1 MSKDD
6 KQVMKTSP
14 PKPRLR
20 VATAEPAVAPAPF
33 TDRAAAWLLSGPV
46 TVALLGL
53 CVVQLATWVPHYLTW
68 PWFADHDVFATMA
81 LGWDRG
87 QLPYR
92 DLVGNNFPGTV
103 YLFWILGKLFGWG
116 RTVPLYALDAAFV
129 LILGAT
135 MLAWSRGRFGRFL
148 PGIAG
153 YAVFLTYYLSL
164 DFSRTAQRDWHGPF
178 FMVVGLLLADAFPGR
193 RSRWLSALTTAAAL
207 AIRPQTVLFVPALAL
222 AIARGVE
229 PRPEDEGNTGSGPAR
244 TLSQIAGVLL
254 GWGLLVALVVGLAFL
269 PLVAAGILGDFLRG
283 VGLTFYG
290 ARYNTVRAGS
300 IGYQMLLQ
308 LLHLEYDLVPF
319 AVMVLA
325 PLSDR
330 STRRSAQVWLLAY
343 LGAWIYKPL
352 SPVPFPYLEHPLAL
366 VWAINIGL
374 LVQLVA
380 IPGLARPA
388 LRLVAV
394 LLAIRLGVHARP
406 LQCSVVYARQ
416 AITALRH
423 GTEPLEPP
431 LGIHIALPV
440 EPDTLAFP
448 WDDYRAVLEYL
459 RTRTGPGTRVANLV
473 HVVPALN
480 GPSGRL
486 TPLPAE
492 SLAWLAVKPDAL
504 PDFARALEAAPAD
517 SVVVWTPRKGAVV
530 DLYMHEGDV
539 ERLAPVIR
547 RRYTPAARFG
557 AIEVWARKPQPAAAR
572 TQGSVIP
579 VLPGASG
586 HIALVRSHAP
596 GILPASE

>member
-6 KQVMKTSP
+6 KQAMKTSP

-20 VATAEPAVAPAPF
+20 VPAAEPAVAPF

-46 TVALLGL
+46 TLALLGL
-53 CVVQLATWVPHYLTW
+53 CAVQLASWVPHYLTW

-92 DLVGNNFPGTV
+92 DLAGNNFPGTV

-116 RTVPLYALDAAFV
+116 RTVPFYALDAAFV

-135 MLAWSRGRFGRFL
+135 LLAWSRGRFGRFL

-164 DFSRTAQRDWHGPF
+164 DFSRAAQRDWQGPF

-193 RSRWLSALTTAAAL
+193 GSRWLSAVTTAAAL
-207 AIRPQTVLFVPALAL
+207 AIRPQTMLFVPALAL
-222 AIARGVE
+222 AIAQGVE
-229 PRPEDEGNTGSGPAR
+229 PRPEDEDGNGNASGPAR
-244 TLSQIAGVLL
+244 TITRIAGVVL
-254 GWGLLVALVVGLAFL
+254 GWGLLVALFVGLAFL
-269 PLVAAGILGDFLRG
+269 PLVVAGNLGDFLRG

-300 IGYQMLLQ
+300 IAYQMLLQ

-319 AVMVLA
+319 AVLVLA
-325 PLSDR
+325 PLGDP
-330 STRRSAQVWLLAY
+330 STRRSVQVCLLAY

-374 LVQLVA
+374 LVQMLA

-388 LRLVAV
+388 IRLVAV
-394 LLAIRLGVHARP
+394 LLAVRLGVHARP
-406 LQCSVVYARQ
+406 VQCSVAYARQ

-431 LGIHIALPV
+431 LGLHIALPV

-448 WDDYRAVLEYL
+448 WNDYRAVLEYL
-459 RTRTGPGTRVANLV
+459 RTRTGPDTRVANLV

-504 PDFARALEAAPAD
+504 PDFAHALEAAPAD
-517 SVVVWTPRKGAVV
+517 SVVVWAPRKGAVV
-530 DLYMHEGDV
+530 DLYLHEGDV

-547 RRYTPAARFG
+547 RLYTPAARFG
-557 AIEVWARKPQPAAAR
+557 AIEVWARRAEPAAATTR
-572 TQGSVIP
+572 SVIP
-579 VLPGASG
+579 VLPDAPGRV
-586 HIALVRSHAP
+586 ALVRSVAYRF
-596 GILPASE
+596 LQALD